1 MLQNICKSGTV
12 ILKHTT
18 KIISQC
24 TNATA
29 REYLNNSP
37 WYVLHVK
44 YCPEISREAMQ
55 LLMKI
60 RLGKILPLS
69 GQLNTININMDLWF
83 GFSKRYFYPEGRND
97 VCYDAN
103 YIDLLKC

>member
-1 MLQNICKSGTV
+1 MLQNICRPGTV

-24 TNATA
+24 TNTTA

-37 WYVLHVK
+37 LYVLHVK
-44 YCPEISREAMQ
+44 YCPEINREAMQ

-60 RLGKILPLS
+60 RLGKKFPLF
-69 GQLNTININMDLWF
+69 GQLNMNMDLWF
-83 GFSKRYFYPEGRND
+83 GLSKCYFYP
-97 VCYDAN
+97 
-103 YIDLLKC
+103 